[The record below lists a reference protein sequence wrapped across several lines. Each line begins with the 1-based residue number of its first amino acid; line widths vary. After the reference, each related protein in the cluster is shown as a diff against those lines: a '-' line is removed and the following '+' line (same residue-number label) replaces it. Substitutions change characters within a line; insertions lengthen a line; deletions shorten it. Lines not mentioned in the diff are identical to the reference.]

1 MRYTG
6 YDESSS
12 RVFFRD
18 LRALVDQLGLIVV
31 GLHPRKEKWLNLDEL
46 EATCECRP
54 SLARTLHV
62 RLYSREGYVS
72 RWNTYFDWQAPVDAI
87 DVTIP
92 TVTIALGL
100 LEQHS
105 IRRCDAADGLGIDR
119 SLFSKMLTGKRPL
132 HEELVSRLQDWIK
145 HRTPEIVNPSVTTPV
160 SPSNCLF
167 TSGTATPIMVCE
179 QSIQHQ
185 RYEHLLLTP
194 EMIARHGMNRITV
207 YRALVDL
214 ERAGLVTVRR
224 RRGNSPL
231 VSIVADHLN
240 EADQLCSQVGLNT
253 KENT

>member
-1 MRYTG
+1 MRLGIAADWYLLPTWMRYTG

-100 LEQHS
+100 LEQHP
-105 IRRCDAADGLGIDR
+105 IRRRDAAVGLGIDGL
-119 SLFSKMLTGKRPL
+119 LFNKTLIGKSPL
-132 HEELVSRLQDWIK
+132 HRAPASRLLYWI
-145 HRTPEIVNPSVTTPV
+145 
-160 SPSNCLF
+160 
-167 TSGTATPIMVCE
+167 
-179 QSIQHQ
+179 
-185 RYEHLLLTP
+185 
-194 EMIARHGMNRITV
+194 
-207 YRALVDL
+207 
-214 ERAGLVTVRR
+214 
-224 RRGNSPL
+224 
-231 VSIVADHLN
+231 
-240 EADQLCSQVGLNT
+240 
-253 KENT
+253 